1 MWDDRE
7 NQARY
12 MKWLMQYSKPYIGK
26 IILVMLLGIASTVA
40 SLVMVQISKV
50 IIDNA
55 SFGNAF
61 VRLLVVYLLLMLLMQ
76 GISIVNTL
84 VSTMLTERFSF
95 GIRKQIY
102 EKIIR
107 SHWMSITKYHT
118 GDLMTRL
125 TSDAGNIADGII
137 GTIPNIIML
146 IVELVMVFFTLF
158 YYSPLLAILALLVAP
173 VAAIMAWWLGKKL
186 RVLQKKVQET
196 ESAYRSF
203 LQESMANLLVVK
215 AFTNEDYSVN
225 RLTDLRENRFYWVY
239 KKTKMGVISSTAMSL
254 AFQLGYIAAFSY
266 GVYQIA
272 NGAIT
277 YGTMSVFLSLVNR
290 VQSPVL
296 ELAQQVP
303 RIVMILTS
311 TGRIVELQNIPLEE
325 SSKKQIEAKKIGVKV
340 ENLSF
345 GYTQEPVLKDTSLT
359 IEPGEFVAII
369 GESGIGKT
377 TLIRLI
383 MSFMNTY
390 QGSITYFNEKGETEP
405 ANAATRE
412 FVSYVPQGN
421 TLFSGTIRENIRIGN
436 LNATEEEI
444 PGITDGEPQFYQK
457 LDYPN
462 SVTFV
467 GSGKLQE
474 IKEYVVEN
482 EIGLVIFDDELSAKQ
497 LRNIEKEL
505 QVKILDRTNLIL
517 DIFARRAQ
525 TAHAK
530 TQVELAQYK
539 YMLPRLTRLWT
550 HLERQR
556 GGVGMRGPG
565 ETQLETDKRII
576 LDKISKL
583 KRDLVEIDKQKS
595 VQRKNR
601 GKMVRVALV
610 GYTNVGKSTLMNLL
624 SKSEV
629 FAENKLFATLD
640 TTVRKVIVDNLPF
653 LLSDT
658 VGFIRKLPTELVESF
673 KSTLDEVREADLLVH
688 VVDISH
694 PTFEE
699 QIEVVNRTLSE
710 IDKTEKPM
718 IMVFNKIDA
727 FTFVPKDED
736 DLTPRTRENIDL
748 DELKRTWMNKMQ
760 DNCIFIS
767 AKERTNIDA
776 LKALLYERVKQIHI
790 TRFPYNDFL
799 FQQYD
804 EE

>member
-1 MWDDRE
+1 MIKRLKTMWDDRE
-7 NQARY
+7 KQARY

-26 IILVMLLGIASTVA
+26 IILVMFLGIASTVA

-215 AFTNEDYSVN
+215 AFANEDYSVK

-290 VQSPVL
+290 VQAPVL
-296 ELAQQVP
+296 ELAQQIP

-325 SSKKQIEAKKIGVKV
+325 SSKKQIEAKNIGVKV

-390 QGSITYFNEKGETEP
+390 QGSITYFNEKGETER
-405 ANAATRE
+405 ANAGTRE

-436 LNATEEEI
+436 LDATEEEMWKALRMASAETFI
-444 PGITDGEPQFYQK
+444 RNLPQGLDTVIGERGHGLSEGQAQRIAIARA
-457 LDYPN
+457 
-462 SVTFV
+462 FV
-467 GSGKLQE
+467 RKAP
-474 IKEYVVEN
+474 
-482 EIGLVIFDDELSAKQ
+482 F
-497 LRNIEKEL
+497 
-505 QVKILDRTNLIL
+505 LIL
-517 DIFARRAQ
+517 D
-525 TAHAK
+525 
-530 TQVELAQYK
+530 E
-539 YMLPRLTRLWT
+539 
-550 HLERQR
+550 
-556 GGVGMRGPG
+556 
-565 ETQLETDKRII
+565 
-576 LDKISKL
+576 
-583 KRDLVEIDKQKS
+583 
-595 VQRKNR
+595 
-601 GKMVRVALV
+601 
-610 GYTNVGKSTLMNLL
+610 
-624 SKSEV
+624 
-629 FAENKLFATLD
+629 AT
-640 TTVRKVIVDNLPF
+640 
-653 LLSDT
+653 SA
-658 VGFIRKLPTELVESF
+658 
-673 KSTLDEVREADLLVH
+673 LDED
-688 VVDISH
+688 
-694 PTFEE
+694 
-699 QIEVVNRTLSE
+699 
-710 IDKTEKPM
+710 TEM
-718 IMVFNKIDA
+718 AVIQGLQ
-727 FTFVPKDED
+727 E
-736 DLTPRTRENIDL
+736 LTPRPTCLVITHRKSILQYCDREIKIENKKASDL
-748 DELKRTWMNKMQ
+748 
-760 DNCIFIS
+760 
-767 AKERTNIDA
+767 
-776 LKALLYERVKQIHI
+776 
-790 TRFPYNDFL
+790 
-799 FQQYD
+799 
-804 EE
+804 